1 MVDIKV
7 KTALQYLTYLL
18 WNKMIIQYT
27 FVSKECCGDRMVV
40 GFTTSFAISV
50 YHHWS
55 CDFEYHSGEVY
66 SIQHYVIEFFSDSDL
81 RQVSGFLWALQF
93 PPPTKTDRHDIT
105 KIPLKVVLNTTT
117 LTLLKECITRP
128 KNINQ
133 LGQFKSIFVWTR
145 MMQNIV
151 YIISWWNNF

>member
-1 MVDIKV
+1 MVYIKV

-27 FVSKECCGDRMVV
+27 FALKECVGDRMVV
-40 GFTTSFAISV
+40 GFYNFLAISV

-55 CDFEYHSGEVY
+55 CEFESHSGEVY
-66 SIQHYVIEFFSDSDL
+66 SIQHYVIKFVSDL
-81 RQVSGFLWALQF
+81 RQVGGFLSALQF

-105 KIPLKVVLNTTT
+105 EILLKVVLNTTT

-133 LGQFKSIFVWTR
+133 LRQFKSIFVWTR
-145 MMQNIV
+145 MKQNIV
-151 YIISWWNNF
+151 YAISWWNNF

>member
-7 KTALQYLTYLL
+7 KIALQYITYLL

-27 FVSKECCGDRMVV
+27 FVLKESGGDRMAV

-55 CDFEYHSGEVY
+55 CEFKSHSGEVY
-66 SIQHYVIEFFSDSDL
+66 SIQHYVIKFVSDL
-81 RQVSGFLWALQF
+81 RQVGGFLWALQF
-93 PPPTKTDRHDIT
+93 PPSTKTDRNDIT
-105 KIPLKVVLNTTT
+105 EILFKVVLNTTT
-117 LTLLKECITRP
+117 LTLLKECITNP

-133 LGQFKSIFVWTR
+133 LLDNLNKFLFEQEWSKT
-145 MMQNIV
+145 
-151 YIISWWNNF
+151 